1 MAKSIQLKNQ
11 DNEKMYPHPYYPI
24 GSIYLSINNT
34 NPSKWF
40 GGTWEQIA
48 KGRTLVGVDTSQTEF
63 NIAKKTGGEKTHKLT
78 VNEMPSHIHSLGWG
92 TNGRF
97 IKMTSSDSDTNSYGF
112 DFHKGYA
119 GDVDSNGY
127 NYTRA
132 LPTGGSQSHN
142 NMPPF
147 FTCYIW
153 CRTA

>member
-1 MAKSIQLKNQ
+1 MSKSIQLKNQ

-78 VNEMPSHIHSLGWG
+78 VNEMPSHQHNILTGARTIAWDSGNFVLSYQYQSQNPVE
-92 TNGRF
+92 TTEA
-97 IKMTSSDSDTNSYGF
+97 IKS
-112 DFHKGYA
+112 
-119 GDVDSNGY
+119 V
-127 NYTRA
+127 
-132 LPTGGSQSHN
+132 GGNQAHN